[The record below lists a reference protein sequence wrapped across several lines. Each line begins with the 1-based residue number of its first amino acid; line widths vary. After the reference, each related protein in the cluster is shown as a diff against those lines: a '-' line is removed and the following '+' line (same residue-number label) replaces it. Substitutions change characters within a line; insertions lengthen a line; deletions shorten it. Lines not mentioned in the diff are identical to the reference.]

1 VTKAEVIRPF
11 LEKVMKDVLGV
22 DDLLVWDDGTIPV
35 RVGSAGVYLN
45 LAQAGERAILHVYS
59 PVLRDVAKTPALLE
73 RLNEINA
80 SSFTARAFWAGDQVL
95 VAVDLLADALDPEEV
110 RNAFDLVSAFADR
123 YDGELKA
130 TFGGQTAFADDGEPA
145 NTPTTAP
152 IDLPAPPPGTIVAKA
167 DEDDGA
173 SQGYL

>member
-1 VTKAEVIRPF
+1 
-11 LEKVMKDVLGV
+11 MKDVLGV

-45 LAQAGERAILHVYS
+45 LTQAGERAILHVYS
-59 PVLRDVAKTPALLE
+59 PVLREVAKTPALLE

-80 SSFTARAFWAGDQVL
+80 STFTARAFWAADQVL

-110 RNAFDLVSAFADR
+110 RNAFDVVSAFADR
-123 YDGELKA
+123 YDGDLRA
-130 TFGGQTAFADDGEPA
+130 TFGGQTAFVDEGEPA
-145 NTPTTAP
+145 NTPASAVE
-152 IDLPAPPPGTIVAKA
+152 LPAPPPGTVVAKA
-167 DEDDGA
+167 DDGADDGA